1 MTFEVLACFS
11 NTHHFIF
18 CCSSFFSHII
28 WLTILSNYQMFIGS
42 TSFNNLHRILLHKVY
57 PFNHIWWHWF
67 LSWTQKILWLRDF
80 QHTQKLEQ
88 IKTRASLNL
97 SSTTKHDNQS
107 KVTKYAWKILKMN
120 FKPCI
125 SWKYEIKKIK
135 VLGHTSYWCWMY

>member
-1 MTFEVLACFS
+1 MFLFL
-11 NTHHFIF
+11 THIIFF
-18 CCSSFFSHII
+18 CCSFFSHII

-57 PFNHIWWHWF
+57 PFNLIWWHWF
-67 LSWTQKILWLRDF
+67 LSWTQKLLWLRDF

-97 SSTTKHDNQS
+97 SSTTKHDNQN
-107 KVTKYAWKILKMN
+107 KVPKYAWKILKMN
-120 FKPCI
+120 IMPCI